1 MKEIGEYLKETR
13 INNGVSIDEAAEDLN
28 ISAIQLENMEEG
40 NVRAFKDVFS
50 LRDLVKTYS
59 KYLGLDSENIMDE
72 FNDFLFEHTSKISL
86 EDIKEARQ
94 MKIEKEQEEKEKKIA
109 SPYTK
114 IKRQK
119 IKTLPI
125 LIGLLVVAIIALIV
139 YIVIICIDNNDSINT
154 ELCSKVE
161 VMEEYNEF
169 TY

>member
-125 LIGLLVVAIIALIV
+125 LIGLLVVAIILAFIV
-139 YIVIICIDNNDSINT
+139 YS
-154 ELCSKVE
+154 
-161 VMEEYNEF
+161 
-169 TY
+169 